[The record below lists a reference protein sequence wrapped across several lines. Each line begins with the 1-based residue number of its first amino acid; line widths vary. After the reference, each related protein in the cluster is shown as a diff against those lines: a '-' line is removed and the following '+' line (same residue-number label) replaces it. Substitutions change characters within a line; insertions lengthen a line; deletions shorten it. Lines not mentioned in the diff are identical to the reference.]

1 MISLKTL
8 IVEGRYDKLTN
19 QISNILFRL
28 FKDTHDKGN
37 KDGKFEL
44 TVGPDDEDIHSDQ
57 FEFDL
62 EGIVEITDNEYFVDG
77 GANEGFDDRGN
88 EITPLLSVKFK
99 IPKNPKW
106 STISMDLKDVVRHEL
121 EHLTQGGENERPGK
135 YMEDDQLLRDLIDA
149 DVLPKSQYFNLEKEN
164 QKLVQENM
172 RLRSILFNKEYNQEV
187 QIDSTKFDSTLIT
200 YKIIAARI
208 IKNSYS
214 NLDNYITINKGSK
227 DGVIQDMGVITP
239 DGILGIVEN
248 TSQNF
253 SQVQSILNRKSNLN
267 AKIKNTDNFGSLVWN
282 TKDYNIVQLIDI
294 PRRIPVK
301 VGDTILTGAASSIFP
316 ENIPIG
322 TIKGWNLDVSKS
334 SYSIDIALFNDM
346 SNIKNVYLVH
356 NKDRAEIELLE
367 SQKPNGQ

>member
-1 MISLKTL
+1 MQQIINFIFRNKNLLLYLFLLFIS
-8 IVEGRYDKLTN
+8 IALTIRSHSYHQSKFFN
-19 QISNILFRL
+19 SANSIS
-28 FKDTHDKGN
+28 
-37 KDGKFEL
+37 
-44 TVGPDDEDIHSDQ
+44 
-57 FEFDL
+57 
-62 EGIVEITDNEYFVDG
+62 G
-77 GANEGFDDRGN
+77 GLYNASNN
-88 EITPLLSVKFK
+88 VT
-99 IPKNPKW
+99 
-106 STISMDLKDVVRHEL
+106 T
-121 EHLTQGGENERPGK
+121 
-135 YMEDDQLLRDLIDA
+135 
-149 DVLPKSQYFNLEKEN
+149 YFNLEKEN

-367 SQKPNGQ
+367 SQKTNGQ

>member
-1 MISLKTL
+1 MQQIINFIFRNKNLLLYLFLLFIS
-8 IVEGRYDKLTN
+8 IALTIRSHSYHQSKFFN
-19 QISNILFRL
+19 SANSIS
-28 FKDTHDKGN
+28 
-37 KDGKFEL
+37 
-44 TVGPDDEDIHSDQ
+44 
-57 FEFDL
+57 
-62 EGIVEITDNEYFVDG
+62 G
-77 GANEGFDDRGN
+77 GVYNASNN
-88 EITPLLSVKFK
+88 VT
-99 IPKNPKW
+99 
-106 STISMDLKDVVRHEL
+106 T
-121 EHLTQGGENERPGK
+121 
-135 YMEDDQLLRDLIDA
+135 
-149 DVLPKSQYFNLEKEN
+149 YFNLEKEN

-282 TKDYNIVQLIDI
+282 TKDYNTVQLIDI